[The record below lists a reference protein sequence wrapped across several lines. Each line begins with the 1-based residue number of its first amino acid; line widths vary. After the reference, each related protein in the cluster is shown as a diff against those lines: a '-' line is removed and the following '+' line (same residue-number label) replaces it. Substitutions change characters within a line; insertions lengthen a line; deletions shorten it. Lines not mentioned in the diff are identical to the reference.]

1 MRKVLD
7 LLASLKLAVILLVVL
22 LVALSAATILESRQ
36 SAQAAQAAVYYAW
49 WFIGLQGLLAMNVLA
64 SIVVHYPWG
73 TQRIGYVVTHGSIL
87 LILAGAVMT
96 YRIGIDGQLGMW
108 EGDSNRMVQI
118 TSRTGQTS
126 EHRLPFT
133 VKLDDF
139 QIDHYPGTMRP
150 AQFRSRFQIL
160 PDPEPGKPEQPVSAA
175 VWMNSP
181 FSYGGYT
188 FFQSS
193 YQQDRDPQ
201 TGAIRREASIFS
213 VSKDPGQP
221 VVFTGY
227 ALLVLGM
234 ILVLVT
240 RISQSRKRAEL
251 ERELLGGAGR
261 TAAAILALL
270 LAGTASAAEESWV
283 DGLRRLPV
291 QHDGRAMPLDTLAR
305 EAVWKV
311 TGKRAFGGVDPVA
324 TVAEWTFTPM
334 AAANKPQVA
343 LGDSDLAAALGL
355 PPGTRHASFAQLVGN
370 RTLLQLMDR
379 ARQEAAQERKRTGVV
394 AAAEAVEDR
403 LVTMQG
409 FLNREAIRSLPPP
422 GNPGARWAPPQASGV
437 PDLVALARGPRP
449 EGWPSAEAVERELVY
464 NAFRPTRVAWI
475 VLLLAL
481 VISLFAWSGRS
492 RWLDGLA
499 LAGLVGGFAVMTW
512 GIGTRWAVAGRIPA
526 ANMYESLLFL
536 AWGVGLFA
544 VVAFA
549 LMRNRLL
556 VLNANAMA
564 ALTMV
569 LTDLLPIDG
578 FIHPVPP
585 VLSGTVWLAIHVPI
599 IMVSY
604 SVYALGVIIAH
615 MQIGFTIFAPR
626 RRDLIDRMYD
636 LLYWYMVVGGI
647 LLIAGILTGS
657 VWAASSW
664 GRYWGWDP
672 KEVWSLVA
680 FLAYMAILHG
690 KVERLIGKFGV
701 AAISILAFQ
710 TILMTYLGVNY
721 VLAAGLHSYGFGDS
735 PVVTWMIIVGVVET
749 AFVVWGWLAYRRQE
763 PAAAAA

>member
-1 MRKVLD
+1 MKKILD

-22 LVALSAATILESRQ
+22 LVALSAGTILESRQ
-36 SAQAAQAAVYYAW
+36 SAQAAQAAVYYAP
-49 WFIGLQGLLAMNVLA
+49 WFIGLQALLALNILA
-64 SIVVHYPWG
+64 SVVAHYPWG
-73 TQRIGYVVTHGSIL
+73 SQRIGYLVTHGSIV
-87 LILAGAVMT
+87 LILVGAVVT
-96 YRIGIDGQLGMW
+96 HQVGIDGQLGMW
-108 EGDSNRMVQI
+108 EGESNNVVELM
-118 TSRTGQTS
+118 SRSGQVTR
-126 EHRLPFT
+126 HTLPFS
-133 VKLDDF
+133 VKLEDF
-139 QIDHYPGTMRP
+139 QIDNYPGTMRP
-150 AQFRSRFQIL
+150 AQFRSRFQIG
-160 PDPEPGKPEQPVSAA
+160 DPETGQTISAA
-175 VWMNSP
+175 VWMNNP
-181 FSYGGYT
+181 YTYRGYT

-213 VSKDPGQP
+213 VARDPGQP
-221 VVFTGY
+221 IVFTGY
-227 ALLVLGM
+227 VLLVVGMMIVLG
-234 ILVLVT
+234 T
-240 RISQSRKRAEL
+240 RIGQSKKRAQL
-251 ERELLGGAGR
+251 EQELLGGAGK
-261 TAAAILALL
+261 AAVAILALL
-270 LAGTASAAEESWV
+270 LSGPALAAEESWV
-283 DGLRRLPV
+283 DALRGLPV

-305 EAVWKV
+305 ESVWKV
-311 TGKRAFGGVDPVA
+311 TGRRSFGGADPVA
-324 TVAEWTFTPM
+324 TVAEWFFTPM
-334 AAANKPQVA
+334 AAANTPVVA
-343 LGDSDLAAALGL
+343 LGDADLAAAIGL
-355 PPGTRHASFAQLVGN
+355 PEGTRHATFVQLVGN
-370 RTLLQLMDR
+370 RALLQLMER
-379 ARQEAAQERKRTGVV
+379 ARQEGMQERKRTGVV
-394 AAAEAVEDR
+394 AAAERVEER
-403 LVTMQG
+403 LVALQG
-409 FLNREAIRSLPPP
+409 FLNREAIRAIPQP
-422 GNPGARWAPPQASGV
+422 GNPNARWAVPQAASV
-437 PDLVALARGPRP
+437 PDLVALAKGPRP
-449 EGWPSAEAVERELVY
+449 DGWPSAEAVDREIGY
-464 NAFRPTRVAWI
+464 NSARPTRIAWL
-475 VLLLAL
+475 VLLAAL
-481 VISLFAWSGRS
+481 VLSLFAWSGKR

-549 LMRNRLL
+549 FMRNRLV

-564 ALTMV
+564 ALTMA

-604 SVYALGVIIAH
+604 SVFALGVIIAH

-626 RRDLIDRMYD
+626 RQDLVSRMYD
-636 LLYWYMVVGGI
+636 LLYWYMMVGGI

-657 VWAASSW
+657 AWAASSW

-690 KVERLIGKFGV
+690 KVERLIGQFGV

-735 PVVTWMIIVGVVET
+735 PVVTWMVIVGAVET
-749 AFVVWGWLAYRRQE
+749 AFVVWGWLAYRRQH
-763 PAAAAA
+763 PAASAA